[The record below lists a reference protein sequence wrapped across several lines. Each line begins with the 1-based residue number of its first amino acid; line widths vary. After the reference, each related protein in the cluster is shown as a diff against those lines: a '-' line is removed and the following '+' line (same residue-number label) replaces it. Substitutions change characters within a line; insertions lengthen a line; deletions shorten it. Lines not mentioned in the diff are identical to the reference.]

1 MGEIKI
7 NWSTKLFLKFWP
19 SLAMKQLAKKIGINN
34 PIFNQAHKLFS
45 KVERIDILPLRGSP
59 RGFMIV
65 IDKETALYFYQ
76 DGDHFV
82 YDGYEMGEYD
92 KGDVTVFDN

>member
-7 NWSTKLFLKFWP
+7 NWFTKLLLKFWP

-34 PIFNQAHKLFS
+34 PVFDQAHKLFS
-45 KVERIDILPLRGSP
+45 QVERIDIFPLKGSP

-92 KGDVTVFDN
+92 KGDVTIFDN